1 LLFAER
7 KNVDKIRLFQIDEEC
22 LPAKIHGSKK
32 GKSGRRDALSSLKD
46 ENKKRKGRDPMPK
59 MTEKSDL
66 EGLTLL
72 GRGEKPAKKLETFPN
87 HHPARDYV
95 VTLRT
100 EEFTCVCPATGQPDF
115 ARLTLQYIPER
126 KILESKSLKLYL
138 WSFRNQ
144 GVFHEHVANAIL
156 DDLVK
161 ALTPRWCKVTADFAV
176 RGGIS
181 ITVEAEHGKKN
192 G

>member
-1 LLFAER
+1 M
-7 KNVDKIRLFQIDEEC
+7 DKIGPFQIDENSPLQRFAYGKNDSTAVWIA
-22 LPAKIHGSKK
+22 LPPTPCRIK
-32 GKSGRRDALSSLKD
+32 GTKERVFMA
-46 ENKKRKGRDPMPK
+46 K

-66 EGLTLL
+66 DGLTLL
-72 GRGEKPAKKLETFPN
+72 GRGDKPARKLETFPN
-87 HHPARDYV
+87 HHPERDYV

-100 EEFTCVCPATGQPDF
+100 EEFTCVCPVTGQPDF
-115 ARLTLQYIPER
+115 ARLTVQYIPDQ

-138 WSFRNQ
+138 WSFRNR

-161 ALTPRWCKVTADFAV
+161 ALTPRWCKVNADFAV

-181 ITVEAEHGKKN
+181 ISVEAEHGKRN